1 LRLSSIRIITAIT
14 CLCFGVAAWRLGPHS
29 SSDLAAQAQTQTGNA
44 GGSSATA
51 SKTPHLQPVS
61 ASISIAAKAATI
73 PEPKLIAAPGTEI
86 YTAKRGEAIPTIAR
100 RYLGKTSYLTTSE
113 LADAIRAVNH
123 KANGDHPANVL
134 KANEQ
139 IIIPG
144 ILSAPIVEK
153 PIPVPREFEVRA
165 IYLTGFMAGS
175 DHGLRTIRRWR
186 EVGGNAVVFDIKD
199 SDGWVSIPFEHPLVG
214 KHNVS
219 LHDVPK
225 FVHFLHQQ
233 NMHAI
238 ARIAIFRDE
247 RLVKEHPELAPQSR
261 QNHTAWRENG
271 KLVWT
276 DPSQPKVQ
284 EYNIALA
291 KYVAQLGVDEIQF
304 DYVRFPAEGDQK
316 DAAFVFQNEQPKPAP
331 ESDHIAADASPA
343 QTAEENPSGKAAT
356 PAPPSSSPEGAGCDS
371 SGRKPRV
378 RPKDGTESRRNG
390 TKSGAAKPCA
400 AKPRGPQRSD
410 VIAAF
415 LKKAYAEIHPTGAL
429 FSLDVFGVMAWQRQ
443 VDLSHTGQDIVQMAR
458 YCDVLSPMIYPSH
471 FFGMDNIPHPGDEPA
486 HFISESMDRFELIT
500 KGSGVVIRPWLQAF
514 HWRTK
519 TYSPEYI
526 KIQVETARNKG
537 GIGFLFWNAG
547 NDYSKPFV
555 AMPEMKAENFTPSAI
570 ASANSSSNAG
580 DPPASPEVA
589 SKDGANSVSNSVSN
603 SGSNS
608 KDGSSSGSDPK
619 DTSGTNP
626 ARPKD
631 APGTKDGVKE
641 RYRYFRGDELP
652 TPAV

>member
-1 LRLSSIRIITAIT
+1 MRLSSIRIITAIT
-14 CLCFGVAAWRLGPHS
+14 CLLFGVAAWRLGPHS
-29 SSDLAAQAQTQTGNA
+29 ASDLAAQAQTPQTGKA

-51 SKTPHLQPVS
+51 SQTAHLLPVS
-61 ASISIAAKAATI
+61 ASVSTTAKAATI

-86 YTAKRGEAIPTIAR
+86 YIAKRGETIPTVAH
-100 RYLGKTSYLTTSE
+100 RYLGRTSYLTYSE
-113 LADAIRAVNH
+113 LADAIRTVNH

-153 PIPVPREFEVRA
+153 TIVVPKDFEVRA

-186 EVGGNAVVFDIKD
+186 EVGGNAVVFDVKD
-199 SDGWVSIPFEHPLVG
+199 SDGSVSIPFEHPLVG

-219 LHDVPK
+219 IHDVPK

-247 RLVKEHPELAPQSR
+247 RLVKEHPELAVQSR
-261 QNHTAWRENG
+261 STHQAWRENG

-276 DPSQPKVQ
+276 DPSQPTVQ

-316 DAAFVFQNEQPKPAP
+316 DTAFVFQNEQPKSAP
-331 ESDHIAADASPA
+331 ESDHAAADAAPAAQPTANTTDKPNSSASDVGSPKPEAAGAKKSAHKKA
-343 QTAEENPSGKAAT
+343 QSAA
-356 PAPPSSSPEGAGCDS
+356 P
-371 SGRKPRV
+371 
-378 RPKDGTESRRNG
+378 
-390 TKSGAAKPCA
+390 
-400 AKPRGPQRSD
+400 AKPRGPQRTD

-486 HFISESMDRFELIT
+486 HFIGESMDRFELIT

-537 GIGFLFWNAG
+537 GIGFLFWNAA

-555 AMPEMKAENFTPSAI
+555 AMPEMKAANFTPSAI
-570 ASANSSSNAG
+570 ASANSTSNAS
-580 DPPASPEVA
+580 DPPPPTSQDAA
-589 SKDGANSVSNSVSN
+589 AKDGSN
-603 SGSNS
+603 SGSNLGS
-608 KDGSSSGSDPK
+608 NAKDGSNSGSDPR
-619 DTSGTNP
+619 DASGTNP
-626 ARPKD
+626 ASPTD
-631 APGTKDGVKE
+631 APGTKDGMKD

-652 TPAV
+652 VPAVQAALGPAN